1 MKSPDIFCSAC
12 GTKII
17 NFDSPFCPKCLV
29 RYDLIQLSEQQQ
41 PLSELRDR
49 MGSGVDPA
57 HMKEARSKFFHKDEV
72 MVAAFIGSDP
82 GLGFFKQYLIISNLR
97 VIFWKRG
104 ITEVN
109 KIFSFD
115 DIGAVGE
122 IQSIMFNGL
131 ELNIKGA
138 KETFPYM
145 NSADLSLAINII
157 RELIH
162 VNKNK
167 SISIVQSSIPDQIKK
182 LAELRDSGILTEQEF
197 VSKKTELLKRM

>member
-1 MKSPDIFCSAC
+1 
-12 GTKII
+12 
-17 NFDSPFCPKCLV
+17 
-29 RYDLIQLSEQQQ
+29 
-41 PLSELRDR
+41 